1 MKMAD
6 HQRRFS
12 MPPPGFVAASSGA
25 MGLSPTKPIPSSPT
39 STLAQIYNLAQQQA
53 IETIQRRQWDALV
66 ERLFDR

>member
-1 MKMAD
+1 
-6 HQRRFS
+6 
-12 MPPPGFVAASSGA
+12 